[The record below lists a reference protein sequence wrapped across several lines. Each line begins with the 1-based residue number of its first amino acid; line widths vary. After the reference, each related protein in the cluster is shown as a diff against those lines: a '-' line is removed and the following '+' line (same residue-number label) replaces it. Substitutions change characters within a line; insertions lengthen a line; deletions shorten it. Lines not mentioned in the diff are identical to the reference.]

1 MPSFVPNRTES
12 MPKNAFRTL
21 SGRGWS
27 SKLRHDFYLDLHR
40 FRQQTGSFGSFCLLT
55 FVQWRG
61 WSPGCFLQVSMSMPN
76 TRGRPNLP
84 KSICASYAHFS
95 SCAGMVASTLCRE
108 FISDESQNRDLRVP
122 SWRSCMSF
130 FAVSRS
136 CACDRSL
143 SQPC

>member
-12 MPKNAFRTL
+12 MPKML
-21 SGRGWS
+21 SELLVAEGG
-27 SKLRHDFYLDLHR
+27 
-40 FRQQTGSFGSFCLLT
+40 QVSFAMTFTLT
-55 FVQWRG
+55 FICFDNRQALLELLPPHLRAVRG
-61 WSPGCFLQVSMSMPN
+61 WSPGCFLQVSMGMPN